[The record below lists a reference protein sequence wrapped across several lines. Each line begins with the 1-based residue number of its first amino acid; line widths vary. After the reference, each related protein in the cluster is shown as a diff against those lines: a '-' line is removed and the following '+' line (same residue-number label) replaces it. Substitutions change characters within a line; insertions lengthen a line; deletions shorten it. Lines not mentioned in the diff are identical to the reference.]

1 MPCRII
7 MLPCNKS
14 PTKTDKLWKEMHY
27 LMKNFGMDFTSA
39 YNMVVKAEYGEDAL
53 KVEQIEQIS
62 NLVMEI
68 TEPNH
73 AL

>member
-1 MPCRII
+1 
-7 MLPCNKS
+7 
-14 PTKTDKLWKEMHY
+14 MHY
-27 LMKNFGMDFTSA
+27 LMKNFGMDFGSA
-39 YNMVVKAEYGEDAL
+39 YDMIVSLEYGEDAL